1 MRHGGGT
8 WMSPQ
13 IFVWRRTS
21 AIKDRYEL
29 RAGDECLGRL
39 TLGGLLLPTARVE
52 AGGFEL
58 DLAVGGMANRQVSIA
73 EAQSERVMAAFE
85 RRWSGR
91 KGVLRFADG
100 GQLEWRRTGW
110 WRAGYEFTDR
120 FSNPVVRF
128 HLDGTVEGGD
138 LEVNDYS
145 AGSTIWRYDPDAG
158 QYIFNLKTGT
168 TSPWDVGTWR
178 TTVSYKG
185 ITLASA
191 TITKE
196 NVELHGGSARITSP
210 GPGFGTTVTVGGR
223 FKSSTSRAAINTW
236 RTTARR

>member
-128 HLDGTVEGGD
+128 HLDGTVEGYGIGGEWTRSIDSRRD
-138 LEVNDYS
+138 LLLVLALGWLLLLVNDEARPPRAPARAERS
-145 AGSTIWRYDPDAG
+145 WTPAA
-158 QYIFNLKTGT
+158 
-168 TSPWDVGTWR
+168 SP
-178 TTVSYKG
+178 
-185 ITLASA
+185 AMA
-191 TITKE
+191 E
-196 NVELHGGSARITSP
+196 
-210 GPGFGTTVTVGGR
+210 
-223 FKSSTSRAAINTW
+223 
-236 RTTARR
+236 